1 MSNLGDFLPG
11 SKEAKIRAESVTRR
25 RTTAAALTTDLDLE
39 LQDLQVSLQLDSK
52 EFSSTDADMVNF
64 KRTLDRAQAIMAQ
77 IYADINLIADHP
89 VPERITDQ
97 QAYEYVQPAYRIE
110 SRANEVRR
118 WLAEASKY
126 RDALG
131 KPREE
136 AADKIEAA
144 ENQRLQVESALA
156 NSRQVADRLKA
167 AYAENYPQVEAALA
181 TASSEVLAASQ
192 MVTSAR
198 MALGRKSWRE
208 AFDLARRSSTL
219 FDSAAAKFQLIQNA
233 AQDYGQA
240 AQDADDALALALR
253 KLNEARSFFNEQA
266 RLINSDPAFYLSA
279 VVQRIGEA
287 RRAYKGLPPQ
297 PPQYVTALRLAREAL
312 VLLEQAQDR
321 LTSEVR
327 RLQQSRLDARENLN
341 ALNTSVQ
348 DLRYTLNAQRSVPLK
363 AKELY
368 EKARQERDKLFPREK
383 EIDQLTLPQLVELAA
398 AAKAALQTARDGL
411 ALAG

>member
-11 SKEAKIRAESVTRR
+11 SKEAKMRAEAVSHRR
-25 RTTAAALTTDLDLE
+25 MSAAALTTDIDLE
-39 LQDLQVSLQLDSK
+39 LQDLQVSMQLDSK
-52 EFSSTDADMVNF
+52 EFSTTDADMVNF
-64 KRTLDRAQAIMAQ
+64 KRNLDRAQSIMAQ
-77 IYADINLIADHP
+77 IYNDINLIADHP

-97 QAYEYVQPAYRIE
+97 QAYEYVQPALRIE
-110 SRANEVRR
+110 SRCNEVRR
-118 WLAEASKY
+118 WLGEAAKY

-144 ENQRLQVESALA
+144 EGQRLQSEQALA

-181 TASSEVLAASQ
+181 TASSEVMAASQ

-219 FDSAAAKFQLIQNA
+219 FDSASGKFQLIQSA
-233 AQDYGQA
+233 DQDYGQA
-240 AQDADDALALALR
+240 AQDADDSLALALR
-253 KLNEARSFFNEQA
+253 KLNEMRSFFNDQA
-266 RLINSDPAFYLSA
+266 RLVNSDPAFYLSP

-287 RRAYKGLPPQ
+287 RRAFKGIPPQ

-312 VLLEQAQDR
+312 ILLEQAQDR
-321 LTSEVR
+321 LTQEVQ
-327 RLQQSRLDARENLN
+327 RLQQSRLDARENLA
-341 ALNTSVQ
+341 ALNDTVQ
-348 DLRYTLNAQRSVPLK
+348 NLRYTLNSQRSVPVR

-368 EKARQERDKLFPREK
+368 EKARLERDKIYPREK
-383 EIDQLTLPQLVELAA
+383 EIDQLTVPQLVELVAA
-398 AAKAALQTARDGL
+398 SKLALQHARDGL
-411 ALAG
+411 TLAG